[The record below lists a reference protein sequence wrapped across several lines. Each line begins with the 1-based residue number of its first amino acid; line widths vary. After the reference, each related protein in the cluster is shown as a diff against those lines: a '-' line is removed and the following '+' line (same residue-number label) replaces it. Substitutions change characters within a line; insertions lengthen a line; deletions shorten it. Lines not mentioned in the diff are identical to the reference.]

1 MFLSRLTLD
10 PAHPQARR
18 DLSSRYEM
26 HRSLVRAYAPDART
40 PPARFLWRLEPSLS
54 FPPAA
59 VVLVQSEAL
68 ADWSVLDTCPGYAQ
82 EIRSNKPVD
91 LERLIQ
97 PEARFRF
104 RLYANPTVTR
114 QGKRFGL
121 CKESDQLAWLERQAE
136 KGGFSLGACLVSGSE
151 RIEAHQGKGGGRI
164 IVQTAMFEG
173 ILTALET
180 ASLALAVRTG
190 LGHGKAWG
198 LGLLSLARIA

>member
-1 MFLSRLTLD
+1 L
-10 PAHPQARR
+10 
-18 DLSSRYEM
+18 
-26 HRSLVRAYAPDART
+26 
-40 PPARFLWRLEPSLS
+40 
-54 FPPAA
+54 
-59 VVLVQSEAL
+59 
-68 ADWSVLDTCPGYAQ
+68 PGYAQ
-82 EIRSNKPVD
+82 EIRANKAVD

-97 PEARFRF
+97 PDGRYRF

-121 CKESDQLAWLERQAE
+121 FKESDQLAWLERQAE
-136 KGGFSLGACLVSGSE
+136 NGGFALGACLVSGSE
-151 RIEAHQGKGGGRI
+151 RIEARRGKGGGRI

-198 LGLLSLARIA
+198 LGLLSLAPIA